1 MAFSYDISFY
11 VSNLRSIA
19 EALCV
24 ILPTEILSTPVAA
37 TDFTVLRLIFPEA
50 SVS

>member
-1 MAFSYDISFY
+1 M
-11 VSNLRSIA
+11 A

-37 TDFTVLRLIFPEA
+37 TDLTLCRLIFPEA